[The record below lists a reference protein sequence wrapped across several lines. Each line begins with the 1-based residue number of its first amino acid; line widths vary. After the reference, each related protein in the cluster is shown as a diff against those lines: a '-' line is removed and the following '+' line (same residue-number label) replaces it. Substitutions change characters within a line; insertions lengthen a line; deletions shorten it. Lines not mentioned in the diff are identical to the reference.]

1 LEFPI
6 IEALRFVGGCGRIGG
21 ERGKGYQNGAK
32 TEPDAGNPDVGKHM
46 NSSVKTPLRRL
57 RILPDLWVS
66 SVLDPRLV

>member
-1 LEFPI
+1 
-6 IEALRFVGGCGRIGG
+6 V
-21 ERGKGYQNGAK
+21 
-32 TEPDAGNPDVGKHM
+32 